1 MAEEVFKVDTEENT
15 EDKSV
20 KVNEDVETD
29 EEEDDGTVLDTSTG
43 KGLENMEIPDK
54 MRAPAFEGGKTVR
67 ILMNEK
73 YGFPHGIQLTAGI
86 ANHKPQLIG
95 KPSDVQKLEIPD
107 DDIIIEVSGEIL
119 WRASVDGF
127 PDTQRGPEWVTEIL
141 NKVVGQEEESEVEVH
156 EPKNQE
162 VLN

>member
-29 EEEDDGTVLDTSTG
+29 EEEDDGIVLDTSTG

-141 NKVVGQEEESEVEVH
+141 NKVVGQEEAEDEVH
-156 EPKNQE
+156 EPEIQE
-162 VLN
+162 VIN

>member
-141 NKVVGQEEESEVEVH
+141 NKVVGQEEAEDEVH
-156 EPKNQE
+156 EPEIQE
-162 VLN
+162 VIN